1 MNFTVPNG
9 GIDYSDRVF
18 ARTKQLISAGLWD
31 IPYQRLLG
39 WHDGFNGR
47 EQLYFAACLLDS
59 LIYRTPGQ
67 FSASLSSLYR
77 GGVAHACSPHIHIE
91 HDLSLIPLLQN
102 RWVDPLIRL
111 VPVISD
117 FDPPSKSGPLVMRRL
132 KKEIGIADKWMI
144 WPWQI
149 EDAISKGTKLII
161 LVDDMM
167 GSGNQ
172 IEDFCKKEKIREAVG
187 TAKVVYAPT
196 VAHQTGINH
205 INSIWPTLQIV
216 TAELLTEEHN
226 FFSQD
231 NWDNLSQGKINAD
244 DARDFYV
251 ESILPQIGFRKGSVP
266 ALGYGELALCFGFS
280 HSTPNNTLPIFWYE
294 TNTWPSLLER

>member
-1 MNFTVPNG
+1 MSFTVPNG
-9 GIDYSDRVF
+9 AVDYSDRVF
-18 ARTKQLISAGLWD
+18 ARTNQLIAAGLWD

-39 WHDGFNGR
+39 WHDGFRGR

-67 FSASLSSLYR
+67 FSASLASLFR
-77 GGVAHACSPHIHIE
+77 GGVAHACSSHIVIE
-91 HDLSLIPLLQN
+91 HDLSLVPLLQD
-102 RWVDPLIRL
+102 RWKDPLIRL

-144 WPWQI
+144 WPWKIREAVDQ
-149 EDAISKGTKLII
+149 GVKLII

-167 GSGNQ
+167 GSGSQ
-172 IEDFCKKEKIREAVG
+172 IEEFCIKEKIQESAG
-187 TAKVVYAPT
+187 SAKVIYAPT
-196 VAHQTGINH
+196 VAHQAGIKHMNT
-205 INSIWPTLQIV
+205 IWPALEIV
-216 TAELLTEEHN
+216 TSELLTEEHN
-226 FFSQD
+226 FFCQE
-231 NWDNLSQGKINAD
+231 NWNKLSQGKIAASNAQ
-244 DARDFYV
+244 DFYAN
-251 ESILPQIGFRKGSVP
+251 SILPQIGFRKGSVP